1 VSTEFLLTT
10 LVIVATPGTGV
21 IYTLAAGLARGARAS
36 IVAAAG
42 CTLGIVP
49 HMAAAITGLAALL
62 HTSAVAFQVL
72 KYVGVAYLLFMAV
85 STLRDKDAL
94 TLEETAPRSAARVI
108 VSGVLVNLLNPKLTL
123 FFFAFLPQFVTN
135 EAHASLRMLQ
145 LSAVF
150 MLVTFA
156 VFALYGVFA
165 AAVRER
171 LISRPGVMA
180 WMRRIFGGAFVALAG
195 KLALTSR

>member
-1 VSTEFLLTT
+1 
-10 LVIVATPGTGV
+10 
-21 IYTLAAGLARGARAS
+21 
-36 IVAAAG
+36 
-42 CTLGIVP
+42 
-49 HMAAAITGLAALL
+49 MAAAITGLAALL

-156 VFALYGVFA
+156 VFALYGLFA
-165 AAVRER
+165 AAVRDR
-171 LISRPGVMA
+171 LISRPSVMA